1 MNQSIALSQV
11 PSQTLTIQL
20 GTQQCTINV
29 YQKSTGLYLDLKVA
43 GTQILNTMLCLDRV
57 ALIRESYLGF
67 IGQLFFV
74 DTQGTDDPYYTGFG
88 TRFILVYSS

>member
-1 MNQSIALSQV
+1 MNQSIVLSQV

-29 YQKSTGLYLDLKVA
+29 YQKSTGLYLDLNVA